1 VFRSPVLLRGRPSR
15 PVVSSVRFVRVN
27 VACRCRTPRA
37 RTLTENDVTL
47 AMFTEQSLGIRPAAD
62 VHADCQRLLRRG
74 VTAGMRVLDVGC
86 GDGTL
91 LRELCRDPGVEA
103 VGIEIDPG
111 LVAAAC
117 AAGLDVRLGRAE
129 AVPIPDASVDVVLCS
144 VVIPYTDQRVA
155 VREWARVLRPGGI
168 VNATYHGAGYGVH
181 YLFAP
186 PEGWRSRVYGGRM
199 LLNTAVYAGTGRRLP
214 GFFGDTLCQTQGA
227 MLRASAD
234 AGLVVEQSQVVDR
247 TLGISR
253 ILFHGLRK
261 PPDSR

>member
-1 VFRSPVLLRGRPSR
+1 
-15 PVVSSVRFVRVN
+15 
-27 VACRCRTPRA
+27 
-37 RTLTENDVTL
+37 
-47 AMFTEQSLGIRPAAD
+47 MFSEQLLGIRQPAA

-74 VTAGMRVLDVGC
+74 IAAGMRVLDIGC

-91 LRELCRDPGVEA
+91 LRDLAQRPGVDA
-103 VGIEIDPG
+103 LGIEIDPS

-129 AVPIPDASVDVVLCS
+129 SLPIPDASVDAVLCS
-144 VVIPYTDQRVA
+144 VVVPYTDQQQA

-181 YLFAP
+181 YVLAP
-186 PEGWRSRVYGGRM
+186 PEGWRSRVYGARM
-199 LLNTAVYAGTGRRLP
+199 LLNTALYVPTGHRFP

-227 MLRASAD
+227 MRRAAAN
-234 AGLVVEQSQVVDR
+234 AGLSLEFSQVVDR
-247 TLGISR
+247 TLGIPR

-261 PPDSR
+261 AVGTR